1 MSDILSGGAIDETT
15 SGPIPASQ
23 DNRSLDIIAEAAAK
37 QEREAIGGSQNPPTV
52 EPPPPIPPPTEVAP
66 PPLPDI
72 DVPQLGIDFG
82 SAAEATREIARQ
94 ATVDVL
100 KRVTIDGQGPVIE
113 GSAISFNTERRSTA
127 SEDFGTGGNAN
138 FIQPAFSQG
147 RLEAADFGSRA
158 AMEDRSS
165 ANAYAAAEARRD
177 ERRMEDPSFNRESPE
192 RQRGETRRDFRERQE
207 QLQQERQQMAQ
218 AGIVSRRERDGD
230 INELPSGM
238 VPVRLTRADGQKK
251 ILALMATEL
260 VGVVEG
266 ATGNERTVP
275 LPPEDSYYEGG
286 GGTATKQPWDL
297 LPTNVG
303 TPESPSWEI
312 RVQAGTLNSFLPIN
326 WDDDFRANNTSLY
339 YAKAIISTNGR
350 SITSVSIDITTSPAL
365 PQEPQSFGIDNEVEY
380 LFGLFY
386 EGRTQRIIGDG
397 SITLNPAMWI
407 TVSASPPAG
416 AGELPYEIYY
426 RLQ

>member
-37 QEREAIGGSQNPPTV
+37 QEREAIGGSQNPPVV
-52 EPPPPIPPPTEVAP
+52 EPPTPVPQPPEVSP
-66 PPLPDI
+66 PPLPNV

-147 RLEAADFGSRA
+147 RLEATDFGSRA

-177 ERRMEDPSFNRESPE
+177 ERRMEGPSFDRESPE
-192 RQRGETRRDFRERQE
+192 RQRGESRREFRERQE
-207 QLQQERQQMAQ
+207 QLQGERSGELGQVKTAQ
-218 AGIVSRRERDGD
+218 RERDGD
-230 INELPSGM
+230 ISELPSGM

-251 ILALMATEL
+251 ILALVATEL
-260 VGVVEG
+260 VGIVEG
-266 ATGNERTVP
+266 ATGNERTLT

-286 GGTATKQPWDL
+286 GGGNGCIGLALYTKTIEEVTQVWISAGTVAGQLPSGFDPAEGKIIATSGSGYVAALVTIDQSDGTITSIEVEGGHSSYPDDGNYYVLGYYEYDGNTATV
-297 LPTNVG
+297 TNYG
-303 TPESPSWEI
+303 CGS
-312 RVQAGTLNSFLPIN
+312 LNVNVCRRFFVA
-326 WDDDFRANNTSLY
+326 DNN
-339 YAKAIISTNGR
+339 GPF
-350 SITSVSIDITTSPAL
+350 SVSISR
-365 PQEPQSFGIDNEVEY
+365 F
-380 LFGLFY
+380 
-386 EGRTQRIIGDG
+386 
-397 SITLNPAMWI
+397 
-407 TVSASPPAG
+407 
-416 AGELPYEIYY
+416 
-426 RLQ
+426 

>member
-23 DNRSLDIIAEAAAK
+23 DNRSLDIIAETAAI

-52 EPPPPIPPPTEVAP
+52 EPPTPVPQPPEVSP
-66 PPLPDI
+66 PPLPNI

-94 ATVDVL
+94 TTVDVL

-127 SEDFGTGGNAN
+127 SEDFGTGGNVN
-138 FIQPAFSQG
+138 FLQPAFSQG

-177 ERRMEDPSFNRESPE
+177 ERRMEDPSFDRESPE
-192 RQRGETRRDFRERQE
+192 RQRGESRREFRERQE
-207 QLQQERQQMAQ
+207 QLQGGRSGESGQVKTAQ
-218 AGIVSRRERDGD
+218 RERDGD
-230 INELPSGM
+230 ISELPSGM
-238 VPVRLTRADGQKK
+238 VPVKLTRADGQKT

-266 ATGNERTVP
+266 ATSGERTLT

-286 GGTATKQPWDL
+286 GGGGTTPAHPWKITIRTIPESDPPEYEYAIESASRL
-297 LPTNVG
+297 FNGFGG
-303 TPESPSWEI
+303 TPVTVIGADGVFQILEEGYVFI
-312 RVQAGTLNSFLPIN
+312 EV
-326 WDDDFRANNTSLY
+326 DFTDGVIDEAR
-339 YAKAIISTNGR
+339 
-350 SITSVSIDITTSPAL
+350 ITID
-365 PQEPQSFGIDNEVEY
+365 ED
-380 LFGLFY
+380 
-386 EGRTQRIIGDG
+386 IGDIVETSG
-397 SITLNPAMWI
+397 DPPQQTKLRQQIGYVFFEDDVPKVRQNAWHNYTLFDACRNGVPVKVTIA
-407 TVSASPPAG
+407 T
-416 AGELPYEIYY
+416 
-426 RLQ
+426 